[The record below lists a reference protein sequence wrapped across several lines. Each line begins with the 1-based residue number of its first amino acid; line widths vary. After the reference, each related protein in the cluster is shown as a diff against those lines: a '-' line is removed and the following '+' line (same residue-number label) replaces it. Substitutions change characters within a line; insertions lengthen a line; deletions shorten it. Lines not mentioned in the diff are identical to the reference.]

1 MAAGFRPSIGG
12 VLGWLAW
19 RCAAVF
25 RCVPGI
31 NVTLP
36 PCPTQQRW
44 QFPPT
49 QNTTRETDGSL
60 TVRFRAGGTQ
70 EMCKHLFTPVTVIE
84 PENLRLYLPELAEML
99 ARHHGV

>member
-1 MAAGFRPSIGG
+1 MAMRRSLSVCSRNQRHVALLPD
-12 VLGWLAW
+12 
-19 RCAAVF
+19 AA
-25 RCVPGI
+25 
-31 NVTLP
+31 
-36 PCPTQQRW
+36 RW

-84 PENLRLYLPELAEML
+84 PENLRLHPPELAEML